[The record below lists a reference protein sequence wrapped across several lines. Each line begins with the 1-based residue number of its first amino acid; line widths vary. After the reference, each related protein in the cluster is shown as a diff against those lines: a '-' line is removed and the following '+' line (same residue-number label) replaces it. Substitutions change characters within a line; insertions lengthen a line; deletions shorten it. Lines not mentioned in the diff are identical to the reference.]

1 MPDYSNDA
9 TREAEA
15 QLGPFVFNFD
25 HESLQ
30 CEGLVERGPHVL
42 SNGAT
47 YKG

>member
-9 TREAEA
+9 TREAEN
-15 QLGPFVFNFD
+15 QLGSFVFDFD
-25 HESLQ
+25 HESLN
-30 CEGLVERGPHVL
+30 CEGLIERCPYEL